1 MFVACGQS
9 CTPIFIAT
17 DYNYHCDSLALIK
30 KLIKKGRYMVKFRK
44 SLFVSAVL
52 AALLATVIST
62 QPAHALVEWSLT
74 EEAVSLGLTG
84 VSPHVE
90 RTGNADRL
98 WYPGGLAGTAV
109 ADCNDAGACTSVSIT
124 GRLGSDFTAITL
136 PNGTRR
142 AYFVE
147 NSPGAST
154 KSVSSAACSTAAC
167 TAVGTST
174 VAAAELVVS
183 QNVKAWGVPD
193 AVVTP
198 DGKVRLYVVESP
210 VEGSCTEKLASYI
223 SSDGI
228 TFTKEA
234 GWRLENG
241 ISVDPEILRAKTG
254 EWLMVLA
261 DGPGCSDR
269 VQKLYVATSN
279 DGLTWSTP
287 QKISGSDLRRL
298 DPTGYEVSTNVFRIY
313 YATAV
318 AGALGDVTY
327 TIKRGTIAIKQSSAE
342 VAITGGKKAT
352 TKTTI
357 TCVKGKTTKKV
368 TGVNPKCP
376 SGYKKK

>member
-1 MFVACGQS
+1 MR
-9 CTPIFIAT
+9 
-17 DYNYHCDSLALIK
+17 IK
-30 KLIKKGRYMVKFRK
+30 K
-44 SLFVSAVL
+44 S
-52 AALLATVIST
+52 LLAT
-62 QPAHALVEWSLT
+62 ALSFSLVAGFAQVPTAGAVVEWGLT
-74 EEAVSLGLTG
+74 EDAVSLGLTG

-109 ADCNDAGACTSVSIT
+109 ADCTDAGACTSVPVT

-147 NSPGAST
+147 ISPNAGT

-174 VAAAELVVS
+174 VAAAELIVS

-210 VEGSCTEKLASYI
+210 VEGNCTEKLASYI

-261 DGPGCSDR
+261 DGPGCGDR
-269 VQKLYVATSN
+269 VQKLYMSTSN
-279 DGLTWSTP
+279 DGLTWATP

-298 DPTGYEVSTNVFRIY
+298 DPTGYEVSANVFRVY

-352 TKTTI
+352 AKTTI
-357 TCVKGKTTKKV
+357 TCIKGKTTKKV

>member
-1 MFVACGQS
+1 MS
-9 CTPIFIAT
+9 
-17 DYNYHCDSLALIK
+17 
-30 KLIKKGRYMVKFRK
+30 KFRK
-44 SLFVSAVL
+44 SAYGFAVATML
-52 AALLATVIST
+52 AISFT
-62 QPAHALVEWSLT
+62 PLHTASALVEWALA
-74 EEAVSLGLTG
+74 EDAVSLGLTG

-98 WYPGGLAGTAV
+98 WYPSLAGTIV
-109 ADCNDAGACTSVSIT
+109 SDCSDAGACTSVPVT

-147 NSPGAST
+147 TTAGATT
-154 KSVSSAACSTAAC
+154 KSVSSAACLTTAC

-174 VAAAELVVS
+174 IAAAELVVS

-210 VEGSCTEKLASYI
+210 VEGNCTEKLASYI
-223 SSDGI
+223 SADGI

-254 EWLMVLA
+254 DWIMVLA

-269 VQKLYVATSN
+269 VQKLYMTTSN
-279 DGLTWSTP
+279 DGLTWATP

-327 TIKRGTIAIKQSSAE
+327 TIKRGTISIKQSSAE
-342 VAITGGKKAT
+342 VSITTGT
-352 TKTTI
+352 TAPAKSTI
-357 TCVKGKTTKKV
+357 TCVKAKVTKKV

>member
-1 MFVACGQS
+1 MS
-9 CTPIFIAT
+9 
-17 DYNYHCDSLALIK
+17 
-30 KLIKKGRYMVKFRK
+30 KFRK
-44 SLFVSAVL
+44 SAWGFSVATML
-52 AALLATVIST
+52 AIAFTPLHTAS
-62 QPAHALVEWSLT
+62 ALVEWALA
-74 EEAVSLGLTG
+74 EDAVSLGLTG

-98 WYPGGLAGTAV
+98 WYPSLAGTIV
-109 ADCNDAGACTSVSIT
+109 SDCTDAGACASVPVT

-147 NSPGAST
+147 TTAGATT
-154 KSVSSAACSTAAC
+154 KSVSSAACLTTAC

-174 VAAAELVVS
+174 IAAAELVVS
-183 QNVKAWGVPD
+183 QNMKAWGVPD

-198 DGKVRLYVVESP
+198 DGKVRIYVVESP

-223 SSDGI
+223 SADGI
-228 TFTKEA
+228 SFTKEA

-254 EWLMVLA
+254 DWLMVLA
-261 DGPGCSDR
+261 DGPGCGDR

-279 DGLTWSTP
+279 DGLTWATP
-287 QKISGSDLRRL
+287 QKITGSDLSRL
-298 DPTGYEVSTNVFRIY
+298 DPTGYEVSTNIFRIY

-318 AGALGDVTY
+318 AGALGDKTY
-327 TIKRGTIAIKQSSAE
+327 TIKRGTISIKQSSAE
-342 VAITGGKKAT
+342 VSITTGTTAT
-352 TKTTI
+352 AKSTI

-368 TGVNPKCP
+368 TGVSPKCP

>member
-17 DYNYHCDSLALIK
+17 DYNYHCDSLVLVK
-30 KLIKKGRYMVKFRK
+30 KLIKKERQVVKFRK

-62 QPAHALVEWSLT
+62 QPAHALVEWALA
-74 EEAVSLGLTG
+74 EDAVSLGLTG

-98 WYPGGLAGTAV
+98 WYPSLAGTIAS
-109 ADCNDAGACTSVSIT
+109 DCTDAGACTSVPVT

-287 QKISGSDLRRL
+287 QKISGSDLSRL

-318 AGALGDVTY
+318 AGALGDKTY

-368 TGVNPKCP
+368 TGLNPKCP
-376 SGYKKK
+376 SGFKKK

>member
-1 MFVACGQS
+1 MS
-9 CTPIFIAT
+9 
-17 DYNYHCDSLALIK
+17 
-30 KLIKKGRYMVKFRK
+30 KFRK
-44 SLFVSAVL
+44 SARGFTVATML
-52 AALLATVIST
+52 AISFT
-62 QPAHALVEWSLT
+62 PLHTASALVEWALA
-74 EEAVSLGLTG
+74 EDAVSLGLTG

-98 WYPGGLAGTAV
+98 WYPSLAGTIV
-109 ADCNDAGACTSVSIT
+109 SDCTDAGACASVPVT

-147 NSPGAST
+147 TPAGATT
-154 KSVSSAACSTAAC
+154 KSVSSAACLTTAC

-174 VAAAELVVS
+174 IAAAELVVS
-183 QNVKAWGVPD
+183 QNMKAWGVPD
-193 AVVTP
+193 AVVTQ
-198 DGKVRLYVVESP
+198 DGKVRIYVVESP
-210 VEGSCTEKLASYI
+210 VDGRCTEKLASYI
-223 SSDGI
+223 SADGI
-228 TFTKEA
+228 SFTKEA

-254 EWLMVLA
+254 EWLMILA
-261 DGPGCSDR
+261 DGPGCSDG

-298 DPTGYEVSTNVFRIY
+298 DPTGYEVSTNVFRIF

-342 VAITGGKKAT
+342 VAITGGKKAA

-368 TGVNPKCP
+368 TGANPKCP

>member
-1 MFVACGQS
+1 MR
-9 CTPIFIAT
+9 
-17 DYNYHCDSLALIK
+17 IK
-30 KLIKKGRYMVKFRK
+30 KSF
-44 SLFVSAVL
+44 
-52 AALLATVIST
+52 LATALGFSLVAGFAQVPT
-62 QPAHALVEWSLT
+62 AGALVEWALT
-74 EEAVSLGLTG
+74 EDAVSLGLTG

-109 ADCNDAGACTSVSIT
+109 ADCNDAGVCTSVSIT
-124 GRLGSDFTAITL
+124 GRLGTDFTAITL

-147 NSPGAST
+147 QSMTPGSAT
-154 KSVSSAACSTAAC
+154 KSVSSAPCLTSAC
-167 TAVGTST
+167 TSVGTST

-210 VEGSCTEKLASYI
+210 VEGNCTEKLASYI

-228 TFTKEA
+228 TFTKES

-254 EWLMVLA
+254 DWLMILA
-261 DGPGCSDR
+261 DGPGCGDR
-269 VQKLYVATSN
+269 VQKLYTSTSN
-279 DGLTWSTP
+279 DGLTWATP
-287 QKISGSDLRRL
+287 QKVSGSGSDLRRL

-342 VAITGGKKAT
+342 MSITTGT
-352 TKTTI
+352 TTPIKTSKTTI
-357 TCVKGKTTKKV
+357 TCIKGKTTKKV

-376 SGYKKK
+376 SGFKKK

>member
-1 MFVACGQS
+1 MS
-9 CTPIFIAT
+9 
-17 DYNYHCDSLALIK
+17 
-30 KLIKKGRYMVKFRK
+30 KFRK
-44 SLFVSAVL
+44 SAYGFAVATML
-52 AALLATVIST
+52 AISFT
-62 QPAHALVEWSLT
+62 PLHTASALVEWALA
-74 EEAVSLGLTG
+74 EDAVSLGLTG

-98 WYPGGLAGTAV
+98 WYPSLAGTIV
-109 ADCNDAGACTSVSIT
+109 SDCSDAGACTSVPVT

-147 NSPGAST
+147 TTAGATT
-154 KSVSSAACSTAAC
+154 KSVSSAACLTTAC

-174 VAAAELVVS
+174 IAAAELVVS

-198 DGKVRLYVVESP
+198 DGKVRLYVVENPSD
-210 VEGSCTEKLASYI
+210 GSCTEKLASYI
-223 SSDGI
+223 SADGV

-254 EWLMVLA
+254 DWIMVLA

-287 QKISGSDLRRL
+287 QKISSSDLSRL

-313 YATAV
+313 YATAP
-318 AGALGDVTY
+318 AGQGVNATY
-327 TIKRGTIAIKQSSAE
+327 SIKRGTIAIKQSSAE
-342 VAITGGKKAT
+342 ISITTGT
-352 TKTTI
+352 TAPAKSTI
-357 TCVKGKTTKKV
+357 TCVKAKVTKKV

>member
-1 MFVACGQS
+1 MTKNIRLVL
-9 CTPIFIAT
+9 I
-17 DYNYHCDSLALIK
+17 SLAVAIS
-30 KLIKKGRYMVKFRK
+30 GFAQVPTA
-44 SLFVSAVL
+44 SAV
-52 AALLATVIST
+52 
-62 QPAHALVEWSLT
+62 VEWGLT
-74 EEAVSLGLTG
+74 EDAVSLGLTG

-109 ADCNDAGACTSVSIT
+109 ADCSDAGACTSVPVT

-147 NSPGAST
+147 ISPNAGT

-210 VEGSCTEKLASYI
+210 VEGNCTEKLASYI

-261 DGPGCSDR
+261 DGPGCGDR
-269 VQKLYVATSN
+269 VQKLYMSTSN
-279 DGLTWSTP
+279 DGLTWATP

-298 DPTGYEVSTNVFRIY
+298 DPTGYEVSANVFRVY
-313 YATAV
+313 YATAT
-318 AGALGDVTY
+318 AGVLGDVTY

-368 TGVNPKCP
+368 TGLNPKCP
-376 SGYKKK
+376 SGFKKK

>member
-1 MFVACGQS
+1 MR
-9 CTPIFIAT
+9 
-17 DYNYHCDSLALIK
+17 IK
-30 KLIKKGRYMVKFRK
+30 KT
-44 SLFVSAVL
+44 
-52 AALLATVIST
+52 LLAT
-62 QPAHALVEWSLT
+62 ALSFSLVAGFAQVPTAGAVVEWGLT
-74 EEAVSLGLTG
+74 EDAVSLGLTG

-109 ADCNDAGACTSVSIT
+109 ADCTDAGACTSVPVT

-142 AYFVE
+142 AYFVDI
-147 NSPGAST
+147 SPNAGT

-174 VAAAELVVS
+174 VAAAELIVS

-210 VEGSCTEKLASYI
+210 VEGNCTEKLASYI

-261 DGPGCSDR
+261 DGPGCGDR
-269 VQKLYVATSN
+269 VQKLYMSTSN
-279 DGLTWSTP
+279 DGLTWATP

-298 DPTGYEVSTNVFRIY
+298 DPTGYEVSANVFRVY

-318 AGALGDVTY
+318 AGALGD
-327 TIKRGTIAIKQSSAE
+327 
-342 VAITGGKKAT
+342 
-352 TKTTI
+352 
-357 TCVKGKTTKKV
+357 
-368 TGVNPKCP
+368 
-376 SGYKKK
+376 

>member
-1 MFVACGQS
+1 MSKFQKSAIGFAVATMLAIAF
-9 CTPIFIAT
+9 TPLHTA
-17 DYNYHCDSLALIK
+17 S
-30 KLIKKGRYMVKFRK
+30 
-44 SLFVSAVL
+44 
-52 AALLATVIST
+52 
-62 QPAHALVEWSLT
+62 ALVEWALA
-74 EEAVSLGLTG
+74 EDAVALNITG

-109 ADCNDAGACTSVSIT
+109 ADCNDAGACASVPVT

-147 NSPGAST
+147 ISMTPGANT
-154 KSVSSAACSTAAC
+154 KSVSSAACLTTAC

-174 VAAAELVVS
+174 IAAAELVVS
-183 QNVKAWGVPD
+183 QTVKAWGVPD

-210 VEGSCTEKLASYI
+210 TQGNCPEKVASYV
-223 SSDGI
+223 SSDGVS
-228 TFTKEA
+228 FTKEA
-234 GWRLENG
+234 GWRLEG
-241 ISVDPEILRAKTG
+241 GYVDTEVLRAKSG
-254 EWLMVLA
+254 DWVMVMA
-261 DGPGCSDR
+261 DGPGCGDR
-269 VQKLYVATSN
+269 VQKLYMSTSN
-279 DGLTWSTP
+279 DGLTWATP

-327 TIKRGTIAIKQSSAE
+327 TIKRGTISIKQSSAE
-342 VAITGGKKAT
+342 VSITTGKTT

-357 TCVKGKTTKKV
+357 TCVKGKITKKV

-376 SGYKKK
+376 SGFKKK

>member
-1 MFVACGQS
+1 MS
-9 CTPIFIAT
+9 
-17 DYNYHCDSLALIK
+17 
-30 KLIKKGRYMVKFRK
+30 KFRK
-44 SLFVSAVL
+44 SAVGFAVATMLAIAFTPLHSAN
-52 AALLATVIST
+52 
-62 QPAHALVEWSLT
+62 ALVEWALA
-74 EEAVSLGLTG
+74 EDAVALNITG

-109 ADCNDAGACTSVSIT
+109 ADCNDAGACASVPVT

-147 NSPGAST
+147 ISMTPGANT
-154 KSVSSAACSTAAC
+154 KSVSSAACLTTAC

-174 VAAAELVVS
+174 IAAAELVVS
-183 QNVKAWGVPD
+183 QTVKAWGVPD

-210 VEGSCTEKLASYI
+210 TQGNCPEKVASYV
-223 SSDGI
+223 SSDGVS
-228 TFTKEA
+228 FTKEA
-234 GWRLENG
+234 GWRLEG
-241 ISVDPEILRAKTG
+241 GYVDTEVLRAKSG
-254 EWLMVLA
+254 DWVMVMA
-261 DGPGCSDR
+261 DGPGCGDR
-269 VQKLYVATSN
+269 VQKLYMSTSN
-279 DGLTWSTP
+279 DGLTWATP

-327 TIKRGTIAIKQSSAE
+327 TIKRGTISIKQSSAE
-342 VAITGGKKAT
+342 VSITTGKTT

-357 TCVKGKTTKKV
+357 TCVKGKITKKV

-376 SGYKKK
+376 SGFKKK

>member
-1 MFVACGQS
+1 MS
-9 CTPIFIAT
+9 
-17 DYNYHCDSLALIK
+17 
-30 KLIKKGRYMVKFRK
+30 KFRK
-44 SLFVSAVL
+44 SAVGFAVATML
-52 AALLATVIST
+52 AISFT
-62 QPAHALVEWSLT
+62 PLHTASALVEWALA
-74 EEAVSLGLTG
+74 EDAVSLGLTG

-98 WYPGGLAGTAV
+98 WYPSLAGTIV
-109 ADCNDAGACTSVSIT
+109 SDCTDAGACASVPVT

-147 NSPGAST
+147 TTAGATT
-154 KSVSSAACSTAAC
+154 KSVSSAACLTTAC
-167 TAVGTST
+167 TAVGPST
-174 VAAAELVVS
+174 IAAAELVVS
-183 QNVKAWGVPD
+183 QNMKAWGVPD

-198 DGKVRLYVVESP
+198 DGKVRIYVVESP
-210 VEGSCTEKLASYI
+210 VDGRCTEKLASYI
-223 SSDGI
+223 SADGI
-228 TFTKEA
+228 SFTKEA

-261 DGPGCSDR
+261 DGPGCSDG

-279 DGLTWSTP
+279 DGLTWATP
-287 QKISGSDLRRL
+287 QKITGSDLSRL

-313 YATAV
+313 YATAP
-318 AGALGDVTY
+318 AGQGVNTTY
-327 TIKRGTIAIKQSSAE
+327 TIKRGTISIKQSSAE
-342 VAITGGKKAT
+342 VSITTGT
-352 TKTTI
+352 TAKKTTI

-368 TGVNPKCP
+368 TGVSPKCP

>member
-1 MFVACGQS
+1 M
-9 CTPIFIAT
+9 T
-17 DYNYHCDSLALIK
+17 NLRRALI
-30 KLIKKGRYMVKFRK
+30 GF
-44 SLFVSAVL
+44 AVATML
-52 AALLATVIST
+52 AITFTPLHTAS
-62 QPAHALVEWSLT
+62 ALVEWALA
-74 EEAVSLGLTG
+74 EDAVSLGLTG

-98 WYPGGLAGTAV
+98 WYPSLAGTIV
-109 ADCNDAGACTSVSIT
+109 SDCTDAGACTSVPVT

-147 NSPGAST
+147 TTAGATT
-154 KSVSSAACSTAAC
+154 KSVSSAACLTTAC

-174 VAAAELVVS
+174 IAAAELVVS

-223 SSDGI
+223 SADGI
-228 TFTKEA
+228 SFTKEA

-254 EWLMVLA
+254 DWLMVLA
-261 DGPGCSDR
+261 DGPGCGDR
-269 VQKLYVATSN
+269 VQKLYMTTSN
-279 DGLTWSTP
+279 DGLTWATP
-287 QKISGSDLRRL
+287 QKITGSDLSRL

-318 AGALGDVTY
+318 AGALGDKTY
-327 TIKRGTIAIKQSSAE
+327 TIKRGTISIKQSSAE
-342 VAITGGKKAT
+342 VSITTGT
-352 TKTTI
+352 TAPAKSTI
-357 TCVKGKTTKKV
+357 TCVKGKVTKKV

>member
-1 MFVACGQS
+1 MS
-9 CTPIFIAT
+9 
-17 DYNYHCDSLALIK
+17 
-30 KLIKKGRYMVKFRK
+30 KFRK
-44 SLFVSAVL
+44 SAYGFAVATML
-52 AALLATVIST
+52 AISFT
-62 QPAHALVEWSLT
+62 PLHTASALVEWALA
-74 EEAVSLGLTG
+74 EDAVSLGLTG

-98 WYPGGLAGTAV
+98 WYPSLAGTIV
-109 ADCNDAGACTSVSIT
+109 SDCTDAGACASVPVT

-147 NSPGAST
+147 TTAGATT
-154 KSVSSAACSTAAC
+154 KSVSSAACLTTAC

-174 VAAAELVVS
+174 IAAAELVVS
-183 QNVKAWGVPD
+183 QNMKAWGVPD
-193 AVVTP
+193 AVLTP

-210 VEGSCTEKLASYI
+210 VDGRCTEKLASYI
-223 SSDGI
+223 STDGI
-228 TFTKEA
+228 SFTKEA

-261 DGPGCSDR
+261 DGPGCSDG

-298 DPTGYEVSTNVFRIY
+298 DPTGYEVSTNVFRIF

-327 TIKRGTIAIKQSSAE
+327 TIKRGTISIKQSSAE
-342 VAITGGKKAT
+342 VSITTGTTAT
-352 TKTTI
+352 AKSTI
-357 TCVKGKTTKKV
+357 TCVKGKVTKKV
-368 TGVNPKCP
+368 TGVSPKCP

>member
-1 MFVACGQS
+1 MS
-9 CTPIFIAT
+9 
-17 DYNYHCDSLALIK
+17 
-30 KLIKKGRYMVKFRK
+30 KFRK
-44 SLFVSAVL
+44 SAVGFAVATML
-52 AALLATVIST
+52 AVAFAPLHTAS
-62 QPAHALVEWSLT
+62 ALVEWALAEDS
-74 EEAVSLGLTG
+74 VSLGLTG

-109 ADCNDAGACTSVSIT
+109 ADCNDAGACASVPVT

-147 NSPGAST
+147 ISMTPGANT
-154 KSVSSAACSTAAC
+154 KSVSSAACLTTAC

-174 VAAAELVVS
+174 IAAAELVVS

-210 VEGSCTEKLASYI
+210 VEGNCTEKLASYI
-223 SSDGI
+223 SADGI
-228 TFTKEA
+228 SFTKEA

-254 EWLMVLA
+254 DWLMVLA
-261 DGPGCSDR
+261 DGPGCGDR
-269 VQKLYVATSN
+269 VQKLYMTTSN
-279 DGLTWSTP
+279 DGLTWATP

-298 DPTGYEVSTNVFRIY
+298 DPTGYEVSTNVFRIF

-327 TIKRGTIAIKQSSAE
+327 TIKRGTISIKQSSAE
-342 VAITGGKKAT
+342 VSITTGT
-352 TKTTI
+352 TVKKTTI

-368 TGVNPKCP
+368 TGVSPKCP

>member
-1 MFVACGQS
+1 MS
-9 CTPIFIAT
+9 
-17 DYNYHCDSLALIK
+17 
-30 KLIKKGRYMVKFRK
+30 KFRK
-44 SLFVSAVL
+44 SAVGLAVATMLAISFTPLHSAN
-52 AALLATVIST
+52 
-62 QPAHALVEWSLT
+62 ALVEWALAEDS
-74 EEAVSLGLTG
+74 VSLGLTG

-109 ADCNDAGACTSVSIT
+109 ADCNDAGACASVPVT

-147 NSPGAST
+147 ISMTPGANT
-154 KSVSSAACSTAAC
+154 KSVSSAACLTTAC

-174 VAAAELVVS
+174 IAAAELVVS
-183 QNVKAWGVPD
+183 QTVKAWGVPD

-210 VEGSCTEKLASYI
+210 TQGNCPEKVASYI
-223 SSDGI
+223 SSDGVS
-228 TFTKEA
+228 FTKEA
-234 GWRLENG
+234 GWRLEG
-241 ISVDPEILRAKTG
+241 GYVDTEVLRAKSG
-254 EWLMVLA
+254 DWVMVMA
-261 DGPGCSDR
+261 DGPGCGDR
-269 VQKLYVATSN
+269 VQKLYMSTSN
-279 DGLTWSTP
+279 DGLTWATP

-327 TIKRGTIAIKQSSAE
+327 TIKRGTISIKQSSAE
-342 VAITGGKKAT
+342 VSITTGT
-352 TKTTI
+352 TAPAKSTI
-357 TCVKGKTTKKV
+357 TCVKAKVTKKV

-376 SGYKKK
+376 SGFKKK

>member
-1 MFVACGQS
+1 MR
-9 CTPIFIAT
+9 
-17 DYNYHCDSLALIK
+17 IK
-30 KLIKKGRYMVKFRK
+30 K
-44 SLFVSAVL
+44 S
-52 AALLATVIST
+52 LLAT
-62 QPAHALVEWSLT
+62 ALGFSLVAGLAQVPTASAVVEWALT
-74 EEAVSLGLTG
+74 EDAVSLGLTG

-136 PNGTRR
+136 PNGARR

-147 NSPGAST
+147 ISMTPGANT
-154 KSVSSAACSTAAC
+154 KSVSSAPCLTAAC
-167 TAVGTST
+167 TGVGTST
-174 VAAAELVVS
+174 VAAAALVVS
-183 QNVKAWGVPD
+183 QNEKAWGVPD

-210 VEGSCTEKLASYI
+210 TLDSSCPEKVASYI

-228 TFTKEA
+228 SFTKEA
-234 GWRLENG
+234 GWRLEG
-241 ISVDPEILRAKTG
+241 GYVDTEVLRAKDG
-254 EWLMVLA
+254 DWVMVMA
-261 DGPGCSDR
+261 DGPGCGDR
-269 VQKLYVATSN
+269 VQKLYTSTSN

-287 QKISGSDLRRL
+287 QKVFGSGSDLRRL
-298 DPTGYEVSTNVFRIY
+298 DPTGYEISTNVFRIY

-327 TIKRGTIAIKQSSAE
+327 TIKRGTIAIKQSSAD
-342 VAITGGKKAT
+342 VAITGGKKAA

-368 TGVNPKCP
+368 TGLSPKCP

>member
-1 MFVACGQS
+1 MACGQS

-17 DYNYHCDSLALIK
+17 DYNYHCYSLALVK
-30 KLIKKGRYMVKFRK
+30 KLIKKERLVVKFRK
-44 SLFVSAVL
+44 SLFVSVVL

-62 QPAHALVEWSLT
+62 QPAHALVEWALA
-74 EEAVSLGLTG
+74 EDAVSFGLTG

-98 WYPGGLAGTAV
+98 WYPSLAGTIV
-109 ADCNDAGACTSVSIT
+109 SDCTDAGACTSVPVT

-147 NSPGAST
+147 ISPNAGT

-210 VEGSCTEKLASYI
+210 VEGKCTEKLASYI

-261 DGPGCSDR
+261 DGPGCSDG

-287 QKISGSDLRRL
+287 QKISGSDLSRL
-298 DPTGYEVSTNVFRIY
+298 DPTGYEVSTNVFRIF

-318 AGALGDVTY
+318 AGALGDKTY
-327 TIKRGTIAIKQSSAE
+327 TIKRGTIAIKQSSAQ
-342 VAITGGKKAT
+342 VAITGGKKKA

-368 TGVNPKCP
+368 TGVKPKCP

>member
-1 MFVACGQS
+1 MF
-9 CTPIFIAT
+9 
-17 DYNYHCDSLALIK
+17 
-30 KLIKKGRYMVKFRK
+30 KFRK
-44 SLFVSAVL
+44 SAVSFVVAT
-52 AALLATVIST
+52 LLAMSFTPLQRAS
-62 QPAHALVEWSLT
+62 ALVEWALA
-74 EEAVSLGLTG
+74 EDAVALGLTG

-98 WYPGGLAGTAV
+98 WYPSLAGTIV
-109 ADCNDAGACTSVSIT
+109 SDCTDAGACTSVPVT
-124 GRLGSDFTAITL
+124 GRLGSDFTAVTL

-147 NSPGAST
+147 TTAGATT
-154 KSVSSAACSTAAC
+154 KSVSSAACLTTAC

-210 VEGSCTEKLASYI
+210 VEGNCTEKLASYI

-228 TFTKEA
+228 SFTKEA

-254 EWLMVLA
+254 DWLMILA

-269 VQKLYVATSN
+269 VQKLYISTSN

-342 VAITGGKKAT
+342 VSITTGT
-352 TKTTI
+352 TASAKSTI
-357 TCVKGKTTKKV
+357 TCIKGKLTKKV
-368 TGVNPKCP
+368 TGLSPKCP

>member
-1 MFVACGQS
+1 MS
-9 CTPIFIAT
+9 
-17 DYNYHCDSLALIK
+17 
-30 KLIKKGRYMVKFRK
+30 KFRK
-44 SLFVSAVL
+44 SARGFTVATMLAISFTPLHTASAV
-52 AALLATVIST
+52 
-62 QPAHALVEWSLT
+62 VEWALAEDS
-74 EEAVSLGLTG
+74 VSLSLTG

-98 WYPGGLAGTAV
+98 WYPGGLAGTSV
-109 ADCNDAGACTSVSIT
+109 ADCNDAGACTSVPVT

-147 NSPGAST
+147 ISMTPGANT
-154 KSVSSAACSTAAC
+154 KSVSSAACLTTAC

-174 VAAAELVVS
+174 IAAAELVVS
-183 QNVKAWGVPD
+183 QTVKAWGVPD

-210 VEGSCTEKLASYI
+210 GAGSNCPEKVASYI

-228 TFTKEA
+228 SFTKEA
-234 GWRLENG
+234 GWRLEG
-241 ISVDPEILRAKTG
+241 GYVDTEVLRAKDG
-254 EWLMVLA
+254 DWVMVMA
-261 DGPGCSDR
+261 DGPGCDDR
-269 VQKLYVATSN
+269 VQKLYMSTSN
-279 DGLTWSTP
+279 DGLTWAKP

-298 DPTGYEVSTNVFRIY
+298 DPTGYEVSTNVFRVY

-327 TIKRGTIAIKQSSAE
+327 TIKRGTISIKQSSGE
-342 VAITGGKKAT
+342 VSITTGTSSSK
-352 TKTTI
+352 KTTI
-357 TCVKGKTTKKV
+357 TCIKAKVSKKV

>member
-1 MFVACGQS
+1 VR
-9 CTPIFIAT
+9 
-17 DYNYHCDSLALIK
+17 IK
-30 KLIKKGRYMVKFRK
+30 K
-44 SLFVSAVL
+44 S
-52 AALLATVIST
+52 LLATAIGFSLVAGLAQVPTAS
-62 QPAHALVEWSLT
+62 AVVEWALA
-74 EEAVSLGLTG
+74 EDAVSLGLTG

-147 NSPGAST
+147 ISPNAGT
-154 KSVSSAACSTAAC
+154 KSVSSAACLTTAC

-174 VAAAELVVS
+174 IAAAELVVS
-183 QNVKAWGVPD
+183 QTVKAWGVPD

-210 VEGSCTEKLASYI
+210 TLNSSCPEKVASYV

-228 TFTKEA
+228 SFTKEA
-234 GWRLENG
+234 GWRLEG
-241 ISVDPEILRAKTG
+241 GYVDTEVLRAKDG
-254 EWLMVLA
+254 DWVMVMA
-261 DGPGCSDR
+261 DGPGCGDG
-269 VQKLYVATSN
+269 VQKLYTSTSN
-279 DGLTWSTP
+279 NGLTWATP

-327 TIKRGTIAIKQSSAE
+327 TIKRGTISIKQSSGE
-342 VAITGGKKAT
+342 ISITTGTTSTKKS
-352 TKTTI
+352 TI
-357 TCVKGKTTKKV
+357 TCIKGKVTKKV
-368 TGVNPKCP
+368 TRVNPKCP

>member
-1 MFVACGQS
+1 MSKFLKSAYGFAVATILAIS
-9 CTPIFIAT
+9 FTPLHTA
-17 DYNYHCDSLALIK
+17 S
-30 KLIKKGRYMVKFRK
+30 
-44 SLFVSAVL
+44 
-52 AALLATVIST
+52 
-62 QPAHALVEWSLT
+62 ALVEWALAEDS
-74 EEAVSLGLTG
+74 VSLGLTG

-98 WYPGGLAGTAV
+98 WYPGGLAGTSV
-109 ADCNDAGACTSVSIT
+109 ADCNDAGACTSVPVT

-147 NSPGAST
+147 ISMTPGANT
-154 KSVSSAACSTAAC
+154 KSVSSAACLTTAC

-174 VAAAELVVS
+174 IAAAELVVS
-183 QNVKAWGVPD
+183 QTVKAWGVPD

-210 VEGSCTEKLASYI
+210 GAGSNCPEKVASYI

-228 TFTKEA
+228 SFTKEA
-234 GWRLENG
+234 GWRLEG
-241 ISVDPEILRAKTG
+241 GYVDTEVLRAKDG
-254 EWLMVLA
+254 DWVMVMA
-261 DGPGCSDR
+261 DGPGCDDR
-269 VQKLYVATSN
+269 VQKLYMSTSN
-279 DGLTWSTP
+279 DGLTWAKP

-298 DPTGYEVSTNVFRIY
+298 DPTGYEVSTNVFRVY

-327 TIKRGTIAIKQSSAE
+327 TIKRGTISIKQSSGE
-342 VAITGGKKAT
+342 VSITTGTSSSK
-352 TKTTI
+352 KTTI
-357 TCVKGKTTKKV
+357 TCIKAKVTKKV

>member
-1 MFVACGQS
+1 MR
-9 CTPIFIAT
+9 
-17 DYNYHCDSLALIK
+17 IK
-30 KLIKKGRYMVKFRK
+30 KT
-44 SLFVSAVL
+44 
-52 AALLATVIST
+52 LLAT
-62 QPAHALVEWSLT
+62 ALSFSLVAGFAQVPTAGAVVEWGLT
-74 EEAVSLGLTG
+74 EDAVSLGLTG

-109 ADCNDAGACTSVSIT
+109 ADCTDAGACTSVPVT

-142 AYFVE
+142 AYFVDI
-147 NSPGAST
+147 SPNAGT

-210 VEGSCTEKLASYI
+210 VEGNCTEKLASYI

-261 DGPGCSDR
+261 DGPGCGDR
-269 VQKLYVATSN
+269 VQKLYMSTSN
-279 DGLTWSTP
+279 DGLTWATP

>member
-9 CTPIFIAT
+9 CTPIFIAK
-17 DYNYHCDSLALIK
+17 DYNYARNYLALVK
-30 KLIKKGRYMVKFRK
+30 KLIKKGRRVVKFRK

-62 QPAHALVEWSLT
+62 QPAHALVEWALA
-74 EEAVSLGLTG
+74 EDAVSLGLTG

-98 WYPGGLAGTAV
+98 WYPSLAGTIAS
-109 ADCNDAGACTSVSIT
+109 DCTDAGACTSVPVT

-261 DGPGCSDR
+261 DGPGCSDG

-298 DPTGYEVSTNVFRIY
+298 DPTGYEVSTNVFQIY

-342 VAITGGKKAT
+342 VAITGGKKET

>member
-1 MFVACGQS
+1 MS
-9 CTPIFIAT
+9 
-17 DYNYHCDSLALIK
+17 
-30 KLIKKGRYMVKFRK
+30 KFRK
-44 SLFVSAVL
+44 SVIGFAVATMLAMAFTPLHSA
-52 AALLATVIST
+52 S
-62 QPAHALVEWSLT
+62 ALVEWALA
-74 EEAVSLGLTG
+74 EDAVALNITG

-136 PNGTRR
+136 SNGTRR

-147 NSPGAST
+147 ISPNAGT
-154 KSVSSAACSTAAC
+154 KSVSSAACLTTAC
-167 TAVGTST
+167 TSVGTST
-174 VAAAELVVS
+174 VAAADLVVS
-183 QNVKAWGVPD
+183 QNIKAWGVPD

-210 VEGSCTEKLASYI
+210 TLNSSCPEKVASYL

-228 TFTKEA
+228 SFTKEA
-234 GWRLENG
+234 GWRLEG
-241 ISVDPEILRAKTG
+241 GYVDTEVLRAKDG
-254 EWLMVLA
+254 DWVMVMA
-261 DGPGCSDR
+261 DGPGCGDG
-269 VQKLYVATSN
+269 VQKLYTSTSN
-279 DGLTWSTP
+279 DGLTWATP

-298 DPTGYEVSTNVFRIY
+298 DPTGYEISTNVFRIY

-327 TIKRGTIAIKQSSAE
+327 TIKRGTISIKQSSGE
-342 VAITGGKKAT
+342 ISITTGTTSSKKS
-352 TKTTI
+352 TI
-357 TCVKGKTTKKV
+357 TCIKGKVTKKV
-368 TGVNPKCP
+368 TRVNPKCP

>member
-1 MFVACGQS
+1 MR
-9 CTPIFIAT
+9 
-17 DYNYHCDSLALIK
+17 IK
-30 KLIKKGRYMVKFRK
+30 KTI
-44 SLFVSAVL
+44 
-52 AALLATVIST
+52 LAT
-62 QPAHALVEWSLT
+62 ALSFSLVAGFAQVPTAGAVVEWGLT
-74 EEAVSLGLTG
+74 EDAVSLGLTG

-90 RTGNADRL
+90 RTGSADRL

-109 ADCNDAGACTSVSIT
+109 ADCTDAGACTSVPVT

-147 NSPGAST
+147 ISPNAGT

-174 VAAAELVVS
+174 VAAAELIVS

-210 VEGSCTEKLASYI
+210 VEGNCTEKLASYI

-261 DGPGCSDR
+261 DGPGCGDR
-269 VQKLYVATSN
+269 VQKLYMSTSN
-279 DGLTWSTP
+279 DGLTWATP

-298 DPTGYEVSTNVFRIY
+298 DPTGYEVSANVFRVY

-376 SGYKKK
+376 SGFKKK

>member
-1 MFVACGQS
+1 WA
-9 CTPIFIAT
+9 
-17 DYNYHCDSLALIK
+17 LA
-30 KLIKKGRYMVKFRK
+30 
-44 SLFVSAVL
+44 
-52 AALLATVIST
+52 
-62 QPAHALVEWSLT
+62 ED
-74 EEAVSLGLTG
+74 AVSLGLTG

-98 WYPGGLAGTAV
+98 WYPSLAGTIV
-109 ADCNDAGACTSVSIT
+109 SDCSDAGACTSVPVT

-147 NSPGAST
+147 TTAGATT
-154 KSVSSAACSTAAC
+154 KSVSSAACLTTAC

-174 VAAAELVVS
+174 IAAAELVVS

-210 VEGSCTEKLASYI
+210 VEGNCTEKLASYI
-223 SSDGI
+223 SADGI

-254 EWLMVLA
+254 DWIMVLA

-287 QKISGSDLRRL
+287 QKISSSDLSRL

-313 YATAV
+313 YATAP
-318 AGALGDVTY
+318 AGQGVNATY
-327 TIKRGTIAIKQSSAE
+327 TIKRGTISIKQSSAE
-342 VAITGGKKAT
+342 VSITTGT
-352 TKTTI
+352 TASAKSTI
-357 TCVKGKTTKKV
+357 TCVKAKVTKKV
-368 TGVNPKCP
+368 TGV
-376 SGYKKK
+376 GYKKK

>member
-1 MFVACGQS
+1 MR
-9 CTPIFIAT
+9 
-17 DYNYHCDSLALIK
+17 IK
-30 KLIKKGRYMVKFRK
+30 K
-44 SLFVSAVL
+44 S
-52 AALLATVIST
+52 LLAVALGFSLVAGVT
-62 QPAHALVEWSLT
+62 QVPTAGAVVEWALT
-74 EEAVSLGLTG
+74 EETVSLGLTG

-98 WYPGGLAGTAV
+98 WYPSLAGTIAS
-109 ADCNDAGACTSVSIT
+109 DCTDAGACASVPVT

-147 NSPGAST
+147 NSMTPGANT
-154 KSVSSAACSTAAC
+154 KSVSSAPCLTASC

-210 VEGSCTEKLASYI
+210 TDGNCTEKLASYI
-223 SSDGI
+223 SNDGI

-254 EWLMVLA
+254 EWMMVLA
-261 DGPGCSDR
+261 DGPGCGDR
-269 VQKLYVATSN
+269 VQKLYTSTSN

-298 DPTGYEVSTNVFRIY
+298 DPTGYEVSTNVFRVY

-342 VAITGGKKAT
+342 VAITGGKKKA

-357 TCVKGKTTKKV
+357 TCAKGKTTKKV
-368 TGVNPKCP
+368 TGVKPKCP
-376 SGYKKK
+376 RGFKKK

>member
-1 MFVACGQS
+1 MS
-9 CTPIFIAT
+9 
-17 DYNYHCDSLALIK
+17 
-30 KLIKKGRYMVKFRK
+30 KFRK
-44 SLFVSAVL
+44 SAVGFAVATML
-52 AALLATVIST
+52 AIAFTPPHTAS
-62 QPAHALVEWSLT
+62 ALVEWALA
-74 EEAVSLGLTG
+74 EDAVSLGLTG

-109 ADCNDAGACTSVSIT
+109 ADCNDAGACASVPVT

-147 NSPGAST
+147 ISMTPGANT
-154 KSVSSAACSTAAC
+154 KSVSSAACLTTAC

-174 VAAAELVVS
+174 IAAAELVVS
-183 QNVKAWGVPD
+183 QTVKAWGVPD
-193 AVVTP
+193 AVLTP

-210 VEGSCTEKLASYI
+210 TQGNCPEKVASYI
-223 SSDGI
+223 SSDGVS
-228 TFTKEA
+228 FTKEA
-234 GWRLENG
+234 GWRLEG
-241 ISVDPEILRAKTG
+241 GYVDTEVLRAKSG
-254 EWLMVLA
+254 DWVMVMA
-261 DGPGCSDR
+261 DGPGCGDR
-269 VQKLYVATSN
+269 VQKLYMSTSN
-279 DGLTWSTP
+279 DGLTWATP

-327 TIKRGTIAIKQSSAE
+327 TIKRGTISIKQSSAE
-342 VAITGGKKAT
+342 VSITTGT
-352 TKTTI
+352 TAPAKSTI
-357 TCVKGKTTKKV
+357 TCVKAKVTKKV

-376 SGYKKK
+376 SGFKKK